1 MALLNSHRREHIL
14 HTLNAHERISVT
26 TIAAELNVSDET
38 VRRDLKNLETEG
50 LLRRVHGGAIN
61 ISASRSDA
69 PRSEREQKQAR
80 EKGII
85 AQLAV
90 GLISD
95 HTAIFLHI
103 GTTIEML
110 ARQLGRFTDL
120 KVYTTSLSVAQ
131 IARDHAGVTV
141 HVAPGQLRKVEGDL
155 VGYDTVSYLQ
165 GYNFDTAFMGV
176 AGIDAERGFMDF
188 EEDEVRIR
196 QTLLKSA
203 RNKVVLADSSKYGKT
218 ANMCTAPYCAIDRF
232 VTDRR
237 PDPEFERRFDAA
249 DMAVT
254 HG

>member
-1 MALLNSHRREHIL
+1 MSLLNSHRREYIL
-14 HTLNAHERISVT
+14 QTLSTHERVSVAH
-26 TIAAELNVSDET
+26 IAAVLEVSDET
-38 VRRDLKNLETEG
+38 VRRDLRNLEREG
-50 LLRRVHGGAIN
+50 LLRRVHGGAIHVSPN
-61 ISASRSDA
+61 RDA
-69 PRSEREQKQAR
+69 PKAEREQKQAR

-85 AQLAV
+85 AQLAAR
-90 GLISD
+90 LISD

-103 GTTIEML
+103 GSTTEAL

-141 HVAPGQLRKVEGDL
+141 YVAPGQLRKIEGDL
-155 VGYDTVSYLQ
+155 VGYDTIAFLQ
-165 GYNFDTAFMGV
+165 PYNFDTAFMGV

-196 QTLLKSA
+196 QTLLKCA

-218 ANMCTAPYCAIDRF
+218 ANMCTAPFSAIDRF

-237 PDPEFERRFDAA
+237 PDPEFARRFRAA
-249 DMAVT
+249 GMAVT

>member
-1 MALLNSHRREHIL
+1 MNSHRREHIL
-14 HTLNAHERISVT
+14 HMLNTHDRVNVATV
-26 TIAAELNVSDET
+26 AAELNVSDET
-38 VRRDLKNLETEG
+38 VRRDLKNMESEG

-61 ISASRSDA
+61 VSPSRDA
-69 PRSEREQKQAR
+69 PKAEREQKQAR

-90 GLISD
+90 RLISD

-131 IARDHAGVTV
+131 IARDFPGVTV
-141 HVAPGQLRKVEGDL
+141 HLAPGQLRRVEGDL
-155 VGYDTVSYLQ
+155 VGYDTVAYLQ
-165 GYNFDTAFMGV
+165 GYNFATAFMGV
-176 AGIDAERGFMDF
+176 AGVDAERGFMDF

-196 QTLLKSA
+196 QALLKCA
-203 RNKVVLADSSKYGKT
+203 RNKVVLADSSKFGKT
-218 ANMCTAPYCAIDRF
+218 ANMCTAPFSAIDRF
-232 VTDRR
+232 VTDRP
-237 PDPEFERRFDAA
+237 PDPDFERCFEVA